1 MANNGNG
8 FKKLSD
14 ALKKA
19 AEEKGEV
26 FQKEKTPIIIPLP
39 ETPVQEKEKRQAP
52 QETTVYK
59 APERTESQILS
70 TGISKKI
77 VAYHNPASPIA
88 EQFRVLRMH
97 ACSSERT
104 RDIKVMAITSS
115 ANGEGKSV
123 AAVNLGVVMA
133 QDFGRPVL
141 LIDCNMR
148 KPAVD
153 SLLGIRSDR
162 GLADVLQGNL
172 KLEEALV
179 KTDIPNL
186 VVLPAGQA
194 PANPNELLASDRMK
208 AVLAEVRPR
217 FEAVILDT
225 PAVIPFADPR
235 ILSKIVDG
243 VIIVVMTGKTRR
255 EVVARAESILKSV
268 GANIMGYVLTGVEYH
283 IPEYIHR
290 HL

>member
-19 AEEKGEV
+19 AEEKGDA
-26 FQKEKTPIIIPLP
+26 FQKDKAPIITPPPGSPEPEKQQASQEAPVYKVSEKTDN
-39 ETPVQEKEKRQAP
+39 QMR
-52 QETTVYK
+52 
-59 APERTESQILS
+59 S
-70 TGISKKI
+70 TGISKNI
-77 VAYHNPASPIA
+77 VAYHSPTSPIT
-88 EQFRVLRMH
+88 EQFRVLRTH
-97 ACSSERT
+97 ACSSEKACS
-104 RDIKVMAITSS
+104 IKVMAITSS

-123 AAVNLGVVMA
+123 AAVNLSVVMA

-162 GLADVLQGNL
+162 GLADVLRGNL
-172 KLEEALV
+172 KLEDTLV
-179 KTDIPNL
+179 KTDIANL
-186 VVLPAGQA
+186 TVLPAGQA
-194 PANPNELLASDRMK
+194 PANPNELLASDKMK
-208 AVLAEVRPR
+208 AILAELKPQ
-217 FEAVILDT
+217 FEMIVLDT
-225 PAVIPFADPR
+225 PAVIPYADPR

-243 VIIVVMTGKTRR
+243 VIIIVRAGKTRR

-268 GANIMGYVLTGVEYH
+268 GANIMGYVLTGIEYH